1 MHPRNP
7 GPDSEPG
14 KPETLKQWARSLSA
28 LQFEVAIRAAV
39 AAALPLTVLV
49 LTGQLDWAAYAA
61 FGAMTALFGRN
72 EPYRVRLRTVTVAGT
87 LMLAIIAFA
96 LGLAMIEAPLIAL
109 TAGLVAVIVAGI
121 LVANTAGLSPATPI
135 FFVFGYAV
143 IAQLPTPG
151 DEFWPRLL
159 VAVVCAVFAW
169 LLTMS
174 GWLLRRVAGRREPDL
189 YKNLRRGALVRPAAI
204 RDRQVW
210 ISIAQNVVGGLAAGS
225 LALAVGIGH
234 PYWAVVSVV
243 AVLPPPGANHSVSRA
258 FHRMIGTT
266 LGVGVTA
273 LVLLPDPPVAVLILV
288 IALGQ
293 FGAEILIG
301 RHYGAALLF
310 VTPLAL
316 TVVHL
321 TSPVPVPALLV
332 DRVLETVLGSVVALG
347 IVLLVQARARPR
359 LKH

>member
-1 MHPRNP
+1 MHPVDP
-7 GPDSEPG
+7 AAGAAQ
-14 KPETLKQWARSLSA
+14 PESLRQWARSLRA
-28 LQFEVAIRAAV
+28 FQFEVASRAAV
-39 AAALPLTVLV
+39 AVAVPLTVLV
-49 LTGQLDWAAYAA
+49 LTGHLDWAAYAA

-72 EPYRVRLRTVTVAGT
+72 EPYRVRLRTVTVAAA
-87 LMLAIIAFA
+87 LMLAIITFA
-96 LGLAMIEAPLIAL
+96 LVLSLIEAPLLVL
-109 TAGLVAVIVAGI
+109 TAGLVLVIVLGI
-121 LVANTAGLSPATPI
+121 LTASTAGLFPATPI

-143 IAQLPTPG
+143 IAQLPTAL

-159 VAVVCAVFAW
+159 VAVASAAFAW

-174 GWLLRRVAGRREPDL
+174 GWLLRRVAGEREPDL
-189 YKNLRRGALVRPAAI
+189 FKNLFRGALVRPQAF
-204 RDRQVW
+204 RDRRVW
-210 ISIAQNVVGGLAAGS
+210 VSIVQNVVGALAAG
-225 LALAVGIGH
+225 ALAFGAGIGH

-243 AVLPPPGANHSVSRA
+243 AVLPPPGAAHSVSRA

-266 LGVGVTA
+266 LGVGLAA
-273 LVLLPDPPVAVLILV
+273 LVLLPGPPVAVLILV

-321 TSPVPVPALLV
+321 ASPVPVPALLV
-332 DRVLETVLGSVVALG
+332 DRVLETVLGSAIALI
-347 IVLLVQARARPR
+347 IVLLVRVRA
-359 LKH
+359 KSKTEH

>member
-1 MHPRNP
+1 MR
-7 GPDSEPG
+7 
-14 KPETLKQWARSLSA
+14 QWARSLRSF
-28 LQFEVAIRAAV
+28 QFEVATRAAV
-39 AAALPLTVLV
+39 AAALPLSVLV

-61 FGAMTALFGRN
+61 FGSMTALFGRN
-72 EPYRVRLRTVTVAGT
+72 EPYRVRLRTVTVAGA
-87 LMLAIIAFA
+87 LMLAIITFA
-96 LGLAMIEAPLIAL
+96 LLLALIDAPLIVL
-109 TAGLVAVIVAGI
+109 TAGLVVVIAAGI
-121 LVANTAGLSPATPI
+121 LVASTAGLFPATPI

-151 DEFWPRLL
+151 TEFWPRLL
-159 VAVVCAVFAW
+159 VAVASAAFAW

-174 GWLLRRVAGRREPDL
+174 GWLLRRVAGRHERDL
-189 YKNLRRGALVRPAAI
+189 FKNLLRGAFVRPGAI

-210 ISIAQNVVGGLAAGS
+210 VSIAQNVAGALAAGS
-225 LALAVGIGH
+225 LALVAGIGH

-243 AVLPPPGANHSVSRA
+243 AVLPPPGAKHSVSRA

-266 LGVGVTA
+266 LGVVVTA
-273 LVLLPDPPVAVLILV
+273 LVLLPGPPVAVLILV
-288 IALGQ
+288 VALGQ

-332 DRVLETVLGSVVALG
+332 DRVLETVLGSVVALV
-347 IVLLVQARARPR
+347 IVLLVRARARRRPA
-359 LKH
+359 LPG

>member
-1 MHPRNP
+1 MR
-7 GPDSEPG
+7 
-14 KPETLKQWARSLSA
+14 QWARSLRA
-28 LQFEVAIRAAV
+28 FQFEVATRAAV

-49 LTGQLDWAAYAA
+49 LTGHLDWTAYAA
-61 FGAMTALFGRN
+61 FGAMTSLFGRN

-87 LMLAIIAFA
+87 LMLVIITVA
-96 LGLAMIEAPLIAL
+96 LVLAVIEAPLLVL
-109 TAGLVAVIVAGI
+109 TAGLVVVIVVGI
-121 LVANTAGLSPATPI
+121 LVASTAGLFPATPI

-151 DEFWPRLL
+151 AEFWPRLL
-159 VAVVCAVFAW
+159 VAGASAAFAW

-189 YKNLRRGALVRPAAI
+189 FKNLLHGALVRPRAI
-204 RDRQVW
+204 RDSRVW
-210 ISIAQNVVGGLAAGS
+210 VSIAQNVVGALAAGA
-225 LALAVGIGH
+225 LALAAGIGH

-243 AVLPPPGANHSVSRA
+243 AVLPPPGAAHSTSRA
-258 FHRMIGTT
+258 IHRMIGTT
-266 LGVGVTA
+266 LGVGLTA
-273 LVLLPDPPVAVLILV
+273 LVLLPGPPVAVLILV

-321 TSPVPVPALLV
+321 TSPAPVPALLV
-332 DRVLETVLGSVVALG
+332 DRVLETVLGSVIALI
-347 IVLLVQARARPR
+347 IVLLVRARA
-359 LKH
+359 KSKVEH

>member
-1 MHPRNP
+1 M
-7 GPDSEPG
+7 
-14 KPETLKQWARSLSA
+14 KQWVLSLRA
-28 LQFEVAIRAAV
+28 FQFEVASRAAV

-72 EPYRVRLRTVTVAGT
+72 EPYRVRLRTVTVAGA
-87 LMLAIIAFA
+87 LMLAIITFA
-96 LGLAMIEAPLIAL
+96 LILALVEAPLIVL
-109 TAGLVAVIVAGI
+109 TAGLVVVIVAGI
-121 LVANTAGLSPATPI
+121 VVAAMAGLFPATPI

-151 DEFWPRLL
+151 DEFWPRLT
-159 VAVVCAVFAW
+159 VAVASAAFAW

-174 GWLLRRVAGRREPDL
+174 GWLLRRVAGRRGPDL
-189 YKNLRRGALVRPAAI
+189 YKNLVHGALTRPAAI
-204 RDRQVW
+204 RDRRVW
-210 ISIAQNVVGGLAAGS
+210 VSVAQNVVGALAAGS
-225 LALAVGIGH
+225 LALAAGIGH

-243 AVLPPPGANHSVSRA
+243 AVLPPPGAKHSVSRA

-266 LGVGVTA
+266 LGVGLTA
-273 LVLLPDPPVAVLILV
+273 LVLLPGPPVAVLILV

-332 DRVLETVLGSVVALG
+332 DRVLETVLGSVIALA
-347 IVLLVQARARPR
+347 IVLLVRARGP
-359 LKH
+359 LKNRH